1 MINRESMQQVLG
13 GLIKNPKLLSEVDKY
28 NLSINDFPTKL
39 EKYIFTAI
47 YGLYYNGAKKI
58 TSLDIE
64 NYLKTNPTAIN
75 FFNSHNG
82 IEYLQDIEDLTS
94 EENFPY
100 YYEKLKKFN
109 LLSEL
114 EKKGFDVSSIYIEDL
129 TNEKAYEVNKQFE
142 SLSTS
147 DIIALF
153 KKKLISLETEY
164 ASPEEVESW
173 IASEEIDEIIASF
186 GEIENIGLPIQ
197 GHIYSQVING
207 AEKGALT
214 IRSSASGVG
223 KALPNSTII
232 PTPNGNKR
240 VDEIKVGD
248 YLFDALG
255 KPTKVLGVYP
265 QGKKE
270 VWEVT
275 LKDGRTAKCCKEH
288 LWSFNTYGQKQESIQ
303 MRKFYTESLEQ
314 ILHRGLQK
322 RKNTFNI
329 LLPQQYAVEYP
340 IQSHFIPSYVMGL
353 MLGDGSFRQHP
364 SNKSFQYSSE
374 NEELP
379 SKIAN
384 IMGWNLKKNSDKN
397 YTYYFSYEESI
408 PNSKKIN
415 VWVQDVLK
423 EHIELLNTTS
433 ETKFIPE
440 KYIYDSIENR
450 FDLLNGLLDSDGSV
464 DEKGRVSFWSNS
476 HTMATQVQELC
487 WSLGLKATI
496 SVDSHKKND
505 CYIVHISGRPED
517 KVKLFSLKRKHE
529 KIQRWYD
536 NNCRK
541 ERNTNVPIVNIT
553 NLHYEEEMTC
563 FYVDNDEHLFLTEN
577 YIVTHNTRSAV
588 ADACYLAYPIRYNIE
603 TCQWEQNGSNEKV
616 LFVITE
622 QKKEQILKMII
633 AYLTGINESKFK
645 YGTFSEDEKVRL
657 RRATEIMQAFDNF
670 YIVRIP
676 NPTIELTKTLVREQ
690 VITHNIEYLFFDY
703 IFINPALIAEFGGV
717 RLRND
722 EILLML
728 ATALKDLAI
737 ELNISVFT
745 STQVNAQADNNN
757 TIRNESSI
765 AGSRAIINKADNG
778 CIMARPTKEEL
789 EVLENISQT
798 PLIPNIVTDVY
809 KVRSGQWT
817 QVRIWSYFD
826 MGIMRRED
834 LYITDAQ
841 FNVINNFFDEPQVVI
856 ENWENNTEIMDKIK
870 DFNND

>member
-1 MINRESMQQVLG
+1 MQQVLG

-39 EKYIFTAI
+39 EKYVFTAI

-64 NYLKTNPTAIN
+64 NYLKTNPAAIN

-82 IEYLQDIEDLTS
+82 VEYLQDIEDLTS
-94 EENFPY
+94 EENFSY

-114 EKKGFDVSSIYIEDL
+114 AKKGFDISSIYIEDL
-129 TNEKAYEVNKQFE
+129 TNERAYEVNKQFE

-173 IASEEIDEIIASF
+173 VASEEVDEIIAAF

-197 GHIYSQVING
+197 GRIYSQVING

-214 IRSSASGVG
+214 IRSGGSGTG
-223 KALPNSTII
+223 K
-232 PTPNGNKR
+232 
-240 VDEIKVGD
+240 
-248 YLFDALG
+248 
-255 KPTKVLGVYP
+255 
-265 QGKKE
+265 
-270 VWEVT
+270 
-275 LKDGRTAKCCKEH
+275 
-288 LWSFNTYGQKQESIQ
+288 
-303 MRKFYTESLEQ
+303 
-314 ILHRGLQK
+314 
-322 RKNTFNI
+322 
-329 LLPQQYAVEYP
+329 
-340 IQSHFIPSYVMGL
+340 
-353 MLGDGSFRQHP
+353 
-364 SNKSFQYSSE
+364 
-374 NEELP
+374 
-379 SKIAN
+379 
-384 IMGWNLKKNSDKN
+384 
-397 YTYYFSYEESI
+397 
-408 PNSKKIN
+408 
-415 VWVQDVLK
+415 
-423 EHIELLNTTS
+423 
-433 ETKFIPE
+433 
-440 KYIYDSIENR
+440 
-450 FDLLNGLLDSDGSV
+450 
-464 DEKGRVSFWSNS
+464 
-476 HTMATQVQELC
+476 
-487 WSLGLKATI
+487 
-496 SVDSHKKND
+496 
-505 CYIVHISGRPED
+505 
-517 KVKLFSLKRKHE
+517 
-529 KIQRWYD
+529 
-536 NNCRK
+536 
-541 ERNTNVPIVNIT
+541 
-553 NLHYEEEMTC
+553 
-563 FYVDNDEHLFLTEN
+563 
-577 YIVTHNTRSAV
+577 TRSAV
-588 ADACYLAYPIRYNIE
+588 ADACYLAYPIRYNTE

-616 LFVITE
+616 LFIITE

-645 YGTFSEDEKVRL
+645 YGIFSDDEKVRL
-657 RRATEIMQAFDNF
+657 QRATEIMQTFDNF

-690 VITHNIEYLFFDY
+690 TITHDIEYLFFDY

-789 EVLENISQT
+789 EVLEKISQT

-841 FNVINNFFDEPQVVI
+841 FNIINNFFDEPQVVI
-856 ENWENNTEIMDKIK
+856 ENWENNLEIMNKIE

>member
-82 IEYLQDIEDLTS
+82 IEYLQDVEDLTS
-94 EENFPY
+94 EENFSY
-100 YYEKLKKFN
+100 YYDKLKKFN

-142 SLSTS
+142 ALSTS

-173 IASEEIDEIIASF
+173 IASEEVDEVIASF
-186 GEIENIGLPIQ
+186 GEIGNIGLPIQ

-214 IRSSASGVG
+214 VRSSASGVG
-223 KALPNSTII
+223 K
-232 PTPNGNKR
+232 
-240 VDEIKVGD
+240 
-248 YLFDALG
+248 
-255 KPTKVLGVYP
+255 
-265 QGKKE
+265 
-270 VWEVT
+270 
-275 LKDGRTAKCCKEH
+275 
-288 LWSFNTYGQKQESIQ
+288 
-303 MRKFYTESLEQ
+303 
-314 ILHRGLQK
+314 
-322 RKNTFNI
+322 
-329 LLPQQYAVEYP
+329 
-340 IQSHFIPSYVMGL
+340 
-353 MLGDGSFRQHP
+353 
-364 SNKSFQYSSE
+364 
-374 NEELP
+374 
-379 SKIAN
+379 
-384 IMGWNLKKNSDKN
+384 
-397 YTYYFSYEESI
+397 
-408 PNSKKIN
+408 
-415 VWVQDVLK
+415 
-423 EHIELLNTTS
+423 
-433 ETKFIPE
+433 
-440 KYIYDSIENR
+440 
-450 FDLLNGLLDSDGSV
+450 
-464 DEKGRVSFWSNS
+464 
-476 HTMATQVQELC
+476 
-487 WSLGLKATI
+487 
-496 SVDSHKKND
+496 
-505 CYIVHISGRPED
+505 
-517 KVKLFSLKRKHE
+517 
-529 KIQRWYD
+529 
-536 NNCRK
+536 
-541 ERNTNVPIVNIT
+541 
-553 NLHYEEEMTC
+553 
-563 FYVDNDEHLFLTEN
+563 
-577 YIVTHNTRSAV
+577 TRSAV
-588 ADACYLAYPIRYNIE
+588 ADACYLAYPIRYNTE
-603 TCQWEQNGSNEKV
+603 TCQWEQNSNNEKV

-645 YGTFSEDEKVRL
+645 YGIFSNEEKIRL
-657 RRATEIMQAFDNF
+657 RRATEIMQTFDNF

-690 VITHNIEYLFFDY
+690 VVTHDIEYLFFDY

-778 CIMARPTKEEL
+778 CVMARPTKEEL
-789 EVLENISQT
+789 EVLENISQI
-798 PLIPNIVTDVY
+798 PLVPNIVTDVY

-826 MGIMRRED
+826 MGIMRRQD

-841 FNVINNFFDEPQVVI
+841 FNVIHNFFDEPQVVI
-856 ENWENNTEIMDKIK
+856 ENWENNSEVMDKIK
-870 DFNND
+870 EFNND